1 MSHNLEEYKADENF
15 GNGLVYCIPEVEKVL
30 AEQDEEIRRLRKALY
45 QACTNWAFTM
55 DSLLTNKILAGNHS
69 DKLRFTRDR
78 WWRMGHKCWDKSK
91 KFSIVKT
98 DKE

>member
-45 QACTNWAFTM
+45 QAC
-55 DSLLTNKILAGNHS
+55 DSIGYCV
-69 DKLRFTRDR
+69 R
-78 WWRMGHKCWDKSK
+78 C
-91 KFSIVKT
+91 
-98 DKE
+98 

>member
-30 AEQDEEIRRLRKALY
+30 AEQDEEIRRLGKALY
-45 QACTNWAFTM
+45 QACTNWAFAM
-55 DSLLTNKILAGNHS
+55 NSLLTNEVLDGNHS

-91 KFSIVKT
+91 KLSIIKT

>member
-45 QACTNWAFTM
+45 QACTNWAFAM
-55 DSLLTNKILAGNHS
+55 DARLTDKILAGDHS
-69 DKLRFTRDR
+69 GKLRFTRDR

-91 KFSIVKT
+91 KLMSAET
-98 DKE
+98 QKE